1 MTPLLSLRLTT
12 PRISGSD
19 GRADATTPAARA
31 NVPAP
36 PSEPTRTDVRAAVE
50 KLSATMREAVAA
62 VSRSTALPSPETEV
76 VMGRAIATGQARSLG
91 AGVDK
96 KLKNNPAFDDV
107 HVGRLRING
116 QSLQVNP
123 SRDNLAGV
131 IASLNAFAGVSA
143 SLDSHSGLV
152 TIIGDRP
159 GQALQISDETGFLQ
173 ALGIETGA
181 VKPTV
186 AVRRTGPNPVS
197 VAAAVAVNE
206 VVAGING
213 VLDTLTRARDVP
225 SRVGFEVLTAVR
237 EVVGS
242 VAGAPSAGI
251 ALTSA
256 SGQDRLEVDSAAISK
271 VLAKDP
277 HAFDLILSRSQ
288 SLPET
293 VSALL
298 GPHADPD
305 AGAPPPTPRPGTVV
319 LDGRRLMGTRS
330 VIRDVSV
337 ELQLMRRFT
346 AMSTTAHRFD
356 VRV

>member
-1 MTPLLSLRLTT
+1 M
-12 PRISGSD
+12 
-19 GRADATTPAARA
+19 
-31 NVPAP
+31 
-36 PSEPTRTDVRAAVE
+36 RAAVE

-159 GQALQISDETGFLQ
+159 GQALQISDETGFLE
-173 ALGIETGA
+173 ALGIQTGT
-181 VKPTV
+181 VKPAV
-186 AVRRTGPNPVS
+186 AERRTAPNPVS

-213 VLDTLTRARDVP
+213 VLNTLTRARDIP
-225 SRVGFEVLTAVR
+225 SSVGVEVLTAVR

-256 SGQDRLEVDSAAISK
+256 SGQDKLEVDSAAMSK

-298 GPHADPD
+298 GRHEDPD
-305 AGAPPPTPRPGTVV
+305 AGAPPPTPRPGTVI
-319 LDGRRLMGTRS
+319 LDGRRLLGTRS

-337 ELQLMRRFT
+337 ELQFMRRFT
-346 AMSTTAHRFD
+346 AMSTTAQRFD